1 MKTRQMILPV
11 ILLLAILLPC
21 VSAVEYPFTVV
32 YDVLPP
38 SGNSDD
44 EILVYIRVPDH
55 PNPNEPLVAYVFWD
69 SRPIVQRESDVV
81 INKIH
86 QHRWDI
92 IILPP
97 KDLCS
102 KGTHAIKIWIED
114 SSNNIVK
121 WPYYSYTIK
130 DTVPQLE
137 WWGDLPQ
144 DFIDMITGPKG
155 EAGETGP
162 RGPQGIQGISGEQ
175 GETGATGSEGQRGD
189 PGPQGPVGQALVGP
203 AGIQGESGTSVD
215 PLIPYTSLGIASL
228 SLIIAFILW
237 RRS

>member
-1 MKTRQMILPV
+1 MKTRWMIIPL
-11 ILLLAILLPC
+11 ILLFALLLPC
-21 VSAVEYPFTVV
+21 VSAADYPFDVI
-32 YDVLPP
+32 YDIFPH
-38 SGNSDD
+38 GGDSDED
-44 EILVYIRVPDH
+44 ILIYIRVVH

-69 SRPIVQRESDVV
+69 SRPIVQRQGDVV
-81 INKIH
+81 VNKIH

-92 IILPP
+92 TFLPP

-102 KGTHAIKIWIED
+102 KGVHDIRIWVED

-121 WPYYSYTIK
+121 WPYYAYTIK

-144 DFIDMITGPKG
+144 EFIDMITGPQG
-155 EAGETGP
+155 ETGETGP
-162 RGPQGIQGISGEQ
+162 QGPQGPQGISGTQ
-175 GETGATGSEGQRGD
+175 GETGLTGSEGPRGD

-203 AGIQGESGTSVD
+203 AGTQGEPGTSVD
-215 PLIPYTSLGIASL
+215 PLIPYTALGIASL

-237 RRS
+237 RRT